1 MADKP
6 TYEELEKR
14 IKELEGQRSGHLE
27 LDLAA
32 LFQGFEDSFP
42 VGITDHKG
50 VILYV
55 NNALME
61 MWGYSIPEEIIGRQ
75 LTDFWEGPGI
85 YRTMEDLATKGWSMG
100 EDIGKRKDDSLFP
113 VEYKAIICNDIDG
126 KPLYMLGQFFD
137 IAEQK
142 RAGEALKESEERFR
156 ITAEETNQLLYSFDP
171 KTGKTKWAGAVEAI
185 TGYTY
190 EEYQSFDVDTW
201 AEQIHPDDREMVLK
215 AMDEAVE
222 QHTRFDAEYRF
233 RRKDGSYIFVQEH
246 GAFVSGGE
254 SLPYPAVG
262 TISNIAERKRAEE
275 TLRESEE
282 RYRLLTENTRDVI
295 FRIRI
300 SDATYE
306 YVSPSTSE
314 AFGYDPDEFY
324 GNPQLLLEMLPDGW
338 DAYFHGKWAE
348 INDGKLPQT
357 YEFPIIHKITG
368 ETRWMHQNNVWI
380 TDENDELIALQG
392 RVSDITERK
401 VSEEALRESE
411 ERFRIIATNTPDHVL
426 IQDKDLRYVRVINP
440 QLGLTEKDMIGKTD
454 FDLLSKEDAAVL
466 TEIKRKVLGTGNPEF
481 VQIPLVSLKGD
492 VQHFEGSYIPKRH
505 QEGQIDGL
513 IGYFRNVTER
523 VKGEEALR
531 ESETYFREITENASD
546 IILIV
551 DEKGSIMYASPSV
564 ERFLGYRP
572 AELIGKS
579 TFDFIHP
586 EDIQRAMLDFAEA
599 IQMNEPAIPNS
610 LVTFKSVYL

>member
-14 IKELEGQRSGHLE
+14 IKKLEGQRSGHLE

-32 LFQGFEDSFP
+32 LFQGFEASFP

-85 YRTMEDLATKGWSMG
+85 YGTMEDLATKGWSMG

-466 TEIKRKVLGTGNPEF
+466 TEIKRKVLRTGNPEF
-481 VQIPLVSLKGD
+481 VKVPLASVEGD
-492 VQHFEGSYIPKRH
+492 VQYFEGSYIPKRH